1 MDRLVEFLRV
11 YKFVTGRLRRT
22 ATDSGGRFSTDAVSA
37 AIRVDLSALLTPG
50 ETLATCSGLLR
61 KAVGVSKEAIEQELA
76 AAASNDEKKRL
87 QTMLNEY
94 ETLAQQTAALSR
106 AMTAAGT
113 QLTLELEVLNSP
125 LVLLPPA
132 SIVAPTRTLDELI
145 PRRDLAEEA
154 EAAKDSFVELR
165 SEIRRIVLTLLHEYE
180 ETSLRPTSPSSNS
193 DAEVARDE
201 QKEKLIF
208 RLNTQGTYHT
218 FKETLKKRVIPVI
231 RDRFMRP
238 EVSDDDTE
246 ATGKESDDNSSNKMK
261 EEFAQL
267 YTLLMQEVHA
277 ILQETFYSDGSA
289 LEQAQ
294 ATVTGHDHAEVLQVL
309 RTLELKALE
318 NDVNGD
324 NDKCELMHLDCIAFA
339 EKHAQLEAAASSAN
353 CDALSAALVSA
364 WYNYSRFCIAQGR
377 LEKAGAGLRQCLS
390 LNAHAVSPVLTY
402 AALLCEITDLPQAED
417 VTKQAVLLAMDAE
430 SPNWANLVLAH
441 ALLAYYFV
449 HSDRDATGNLTLFEL
464 LKAQKILQKHAP
476 QGEQA
481 CLSSV
486 WLFLAERAHEW
497 RLRSLPQRCLQLAQQ
512 FRKPRDT
519 LAVHERVMKRVIE
532 AEICLLSWESM
543 DQSMKLLQDAL
554 EIDSSHPLVWLVL
567 GKAYLQRDNNQKETA
582 IECLQRAL
590 TLKDALQVDRRL
602 AVFVHLGLVLLQV
615 SQFAAAEAVFLHAC
629 EEFRTM
635 ASNWLGMG
643 IACFRMNKFDSARMA
658 LAEANCLD
666 GSNPEV
672 WGYLALLALNS
683 SASVTLQEERDA
695 RRFVDQ
701 ALRYNLSNPVLLREL
716 SSGFVAI
723 DRLEDAERLLR
734 RSLVCQDSSLTRKTL
749 ADVLAAQNC
758 AEDALREYKQ
768 SMESSP
774 DLRQRCDLLEK
785 CAKLLVTL
793 GRPEDAA
800 EYRSMASQF
809 QIEDA

>member
-1 MDRLVEFLRV
+1 M
-11 YKFVTGRLRRT
+11 
-22 ATDSGGRFSTDAVSA
+22 
-37 AIRVDLSALLTPG
+37 
-50 ETLATCSGLLR
+50 ATCSGLLR
-61 KAVGVSKEAIEQELA
+61 KAAGVSKEAIEQELA
-76 AAASNDEKKRL
+76 AATSNDDKKRL

-94 ETLAQQTAALSR
+94 ETLAQQTVALSR

-113 QLTLELEVLNSP
+113 QLTLQFVVLNSP
-125 LVLLPPA
+125 LVLLPPE

-154 EAAKDSFVELR
+154 EAAKDSFGELR

-180 ETSLRPTSPSSNS
+180 ETSLRPNSPSSNN

-208 RLNTQGTYHT
+208 RLNTQGTYHA
-218 FKETLKKRVIPVI
+218 FKETLKKRIIPVI

-238 EVSDDDTE
+238 EASDDD
-246 ATGKESDDNSSNKMK
+246 ADSAGKESDTSSSSNKIK

-267 YTLLMQEVHA
+267 YTMLMQEVHA

-294 ATVTGHDHAEVLQVL
+294 AAAAGHDHAEVLQVL

-318 NDVNGD
+318 NEVNGD
-324 NDKCELMHLDCIAFA
+324 TDKCELMHLDCIAFA
-339 EKHAQLEAAASSAN
+339 EKHAQLESAASSAN

-390 LNAHAVSPVLTY
+390 LNPHAMSPVLTF
-402 AALLCEITDLPQAED
+402 AALLCEISDLPQAED
-417 VTKQAVLLAMDAE
+417 ATKQAVLLVVEAE
-430 SPNWANLVLAH
+430 LFNWANLVLAH

-486 WLFLAERAHEW
+486 WLFLAEKAHEW

-519 LAVHERVMKRVIE
+519 LSVHERVMKRVVE

-554 EIDSSHPLVWLVL
+554 EIDASHPLVWLVL
-567 GKAYLQRDNNQKETA
+567 GKAYLQRDSNQKETA

-629 EEFRTM
+629 EEFRSM

-643 IACFRMNKFDSARMA
+643 IACFRMNKFESARMA

-683 SASVTLQEERDA
+683 SASVTLREERDA

-768 SMESSP
+768 SMESSTE
-774 DLRQRCDLLEK
+774 LRQRCDLLEK
-785 CAKLLVTL
+785 CAKLLITL

-809 QIEDA
+809 QIEEA